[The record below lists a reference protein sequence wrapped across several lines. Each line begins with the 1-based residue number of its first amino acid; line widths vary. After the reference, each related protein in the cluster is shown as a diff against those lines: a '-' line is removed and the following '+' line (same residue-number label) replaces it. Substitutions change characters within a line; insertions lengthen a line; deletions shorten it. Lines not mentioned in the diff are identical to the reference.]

1 LDLVTV
7 FRICFV
13 VGIVVIPLLYFLLGR
28 KAVERNDDRTRNGNE
43 RAERGRQGE
52 DYGNSVKVTR

>member
-13 VGIVVIPLLYFLLGR
+13 VGIVAIPLLYLLWGR
-28 KAVERNDDRTRNGNE
+28 KAVERNDDRTRNGKKRTE
-43 RAERGRQGE
+43 REHQGE
-52 DYGNSVKVTR
+52 EYRSSAEATK